1 MKSNYY
7 LETIPLLI
15 EKYKSAIEQCLD
27 VIDKAIDE
35 DLSDDKLH
43 NVLKAKRIAGD
54 DVKYYAKE
62 IESMENEMN
71 GVEVSGADP
80 VSNQREKRRRY
91 TE

>member
-7 LETIPLLI
+7 IETIPRLI

-27 VIDKAIDE
+27 VIDKEIDE

-62 IESMENEMN
+62 IESMENDMN
-71 GVEVSGADP
+71 GVSGVSDDP